1 MLAPMR
7 TREQNLEL
15 IQRFWETLYRR
26 DFDGVGAFF
35 AADGTYVDVP
45 TPDAGAVGPLG
56 VAARLRLGLEP
67 IEKQVH
73 HLRCMVCDG
82 NTVVTEHRED
92 WHFPTGEV
100 VELPFTSIHEIRD
113 DGKIAAWRDYWDLQ
127 TLLGRAP
134 QWWIQHLATAKPDEW
149 K

>member
-1 MLAPMR
+1 MLASMR

-45 TPDAGAVGPLG
+45 TPDAGAVGPRG

-73 HLRCMVCDG
+73 HLRCMVC
-82 NTVVTEHRED
+82 
-92 WHFPTGEV
+92 
-100 VELPFTSIHEIRD
+100 

-134 QWWIQHLATAKPDEW
+134 QWWIQHLATAKPEEW

>member
-1 MLAPMR
+1 VSPELATVLFSATLFVGMLLALVIGR
-7 TREQNLEL
+7 W
-15 IQRFWETLYRR
+15 FGVRR
-26 DFDGVGAFF
+26 LAH
-35 AADGTYVDVP
+35 
-45 TPDAGAVGPLG
+45 DAEGPRG

-82 NTVVTEHRED
+82 NTVVTEHQED
-92 WHFPTGEV
+92 WHFPSGEV

-113 DGKIAAWRDYWDLQ
+113 DGKITAWRDYWDLQ

-134 QWWIQHLATAKPDEW
+134 QWWIRHLATAKPEEW